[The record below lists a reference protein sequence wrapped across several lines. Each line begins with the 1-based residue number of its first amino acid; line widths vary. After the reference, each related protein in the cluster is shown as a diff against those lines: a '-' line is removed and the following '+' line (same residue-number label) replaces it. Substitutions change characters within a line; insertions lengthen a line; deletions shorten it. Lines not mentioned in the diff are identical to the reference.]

1 MESTHQP
8 CEEEAH
14 NVPHLQMEKSRLR
27 QVKTCWESWDLNLCL
42 SEPELL
48 ITTWF
53 CFYPSCARL
62 WVPSTVGDPERSPF
76 RYWWQLKSSL
86 SHSCRVGCRA
96 GTHTWLGSLCLLV
109 GGPPPACRLI
119 WEGGIT
125 RVPPLLLLRQVRT
138 NSPSDTW
145 KIKEKKVTIQ
155 VSFTQRG
162 DNIKTSEAQ
171 ETLGDLLFC

>member
-1 MESTHQP
+1 MLPIYRWRNRGSGRWRHMLGELGFEPVSFRTWALNHYMILLLSILCQAVSAQH
-8 CEEEAH
+8 CRWSREE
-14 NVPHLQMEKSRLR
+14 PF
-27 QVKTCWESWDLNLCL
+27 QVLMAVKIL
-42 SEPELL
+42 
-48 ITTWF
+48 
-53 CFYPSCARL
+53 
-62 WVPSTVGDPERSPF
+62 
-76 RYWWQLKSSL
+76 L

-125 RVPPLLLLRQVRT
+125 RGSSSLLLRQVRT

-145 KIKEKKVTIQ
+145 KIKEKKVIIQ

-162 DNIKTSEAQ
+162 DNLKTSEAQ